1 MERKLHMENFSHHDR
16 TLSEAGKLHSLTAR
30 AELEVELS
38 THTVPTPTVLSST
51 AQCANSSR
59 YV

>member
-38 THTVPTPTVLSST
+38 THTVPTQQCRSST
-51 AQCANSSR
+51 RNHVGKR
-59 YV
+59 